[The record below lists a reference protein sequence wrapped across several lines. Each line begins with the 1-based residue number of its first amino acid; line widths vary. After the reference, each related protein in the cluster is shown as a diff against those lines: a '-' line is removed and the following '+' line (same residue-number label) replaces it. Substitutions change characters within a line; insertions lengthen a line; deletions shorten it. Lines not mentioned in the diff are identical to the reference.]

1 MAKKKEQKTEKMV
14 KPKAIGPYDIVKM
27 MFTNV
32 AEFDKLSNSILSR
45 NFFMINRIMSIQ
57 YPLQAQCFN
66 NLHVNNA
73 DAVKCWKNFIVSKLG
88 YGKVPGFVFTKGAKA
103 SAELTNKSGYSK
115 ELKEQYCKFYK
126 ISLSDLED
134 MLYFNYAA
142 TVAHIQQ
149 FDDNNKDISKSVEKI
164 KN

>member
-103 SAELTNKSGYSK
+103 N
-115 ELKEQYCKFYK
+115 
-126 ISLSDLED
+126 
-134 MLYFNYAA
+134 A
-142 TVAHIQQ
+142 TAWL
-149 FDDNNKDISKSVEKI
+149 NEGEKRQC
-164 KN
+164 